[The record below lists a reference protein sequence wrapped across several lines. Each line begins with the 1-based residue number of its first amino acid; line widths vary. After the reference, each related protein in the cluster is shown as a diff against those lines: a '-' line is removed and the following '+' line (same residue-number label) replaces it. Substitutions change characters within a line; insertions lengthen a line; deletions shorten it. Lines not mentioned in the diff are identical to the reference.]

1 MKFALLFSLLFP
13 MASFASDLSDSN
25 CLFDLAEQ
33 TFPDILSSPD
43 GATFISSGFLVRQYS
58 DPDVVIGTK
67 DGDFYAYGDL
77 FNGLLYVGRVAEF
90 VPLDIDGDELLTD
103 LFANGQSDVQV
114 QGEGIVIAVLS
125 DDLQGDRHQRFI
137 VKLATGQ
144 TLLVAHNIDLA
155 PRVAGLSEGDSI
167 AFFGEYEWNDKGGV
181 MHWTHY
187 DPDSRH
193 IDGWLQHKDILYQK
207 LK

>member
-67 DGDFYAYGDL
+67 DGDSASLRCRCAYGIS
-77 FNGLLYVGRVAEF
+77 G
-90 VPLDIDGDELLTD
+90 PC
-103 LFANGQSDVQV
+103 S
-114 QGEGIVIAVLS
+114 VL
-125 DDLQGDRHQRFI
+125 RR
-137 VKLATGQ
+137 
-144 TLLVAHNIDLA
+144 
-155 PRVAGLSEGDSI
+155 
-167 AFFGEYEWNDKGGV
+167 
-181 MHWTHY
+181 
-187 DPDSRH
+187 
-193 IDGWLQHKDILYQK
+193 
-207 LK
+207 